1 MNKATRNLLDRVNK
15 FFYGDISYNED
26 DLAFILR
33 LEDRIINLGE
43 SETLYFYLD
52 YEAKGNINDMIHD
65 FEKEIGRGIHAG
77 TMINKRGIKITR
89 HFDAYYV
96 EIKDGYGKNWETFTY
111 NI

>member
-15 FFYGDISYNED
+15 FFYGDISYNEY